1 MSDKKGLSAF
11 LKKNQKKG
19 NKAKAGGPA
28 TETAETAVEETKAHD
43 AEVAQSPTK
52 ADPKGKA
59 DSSDEEEDELAGLSY
74 GNIKEKKDVAAR

>member
-19 NKAKAGGPA
+19 AKAKAGGP
-28 TETAETAVEETKAHD
+28 TEAVETTAEETKAHD
-43 AEVAQSPTK
+43 AEVVQSPAK
-52 ADPKGKA
+52 VDPKAKA